1 MFRRK
6 KHEFLKAK
14 CEKIEMHG
22 SRNDARKVF
31 QKIKR
36 MSEGFKIGAT
46 FCKDQDLTDI
56 KRSLDLWRAH
66 FNAILNGA
74 DTSDSANEMIRP
86 SKPSTLDNATPVAA
100 PDWEDVMASLLNFL
114 KQEEMSLLA
123 S

>member
-1 MFRRK
+1 
-6 KHEFLKAK
+6 
-14 CEKIEMHG
+14 
-22 SRNDARKVF
+22 
-31 QKIKR
+31 
-36 MSEGFKIGAT
+36 MSEGFTIGASV
-46 FCKDQDLTDI
+46 CKDQDGNMLIDI
-56 KRSLDLWRAH
+56 KSLVDLWRAH